1 MLSWNQYNLGGCMM
15 SVSGAQKR
23 ATKKYN
29 AKKYDR
35 IELKVQK
42 GEKDLMKIHAIKQG
56 ESLNSFINRAIQN
69 QIKTDNGE

>member
-1 MLSWNQYNLGGCMM
+1 MM
-15 SVSGAQKR
+15 SVSDAQKR

>member
-1 MLSWNQYNLGGCMM
+1 MM
-15 SVSGAQKR
+15 SVSDAQKR

-29 AKKYDR
+29 SKKYDR

-69 QIKTDNGE
+69 QMKADNEE